1 MADSCADSDEDFQPN
16 GDENFLDN
24 VPGKSQVKQINVNP
38 KDWDY
43 ECAVLRVVSCLLI
56 LCIILFQTYVDYKA
70 FRMLEFSED
79 DYDELLP
86 LGSSC
91 SPDTIFVWPSKGHGD
106 LWTWEPADRT
116 LKVNTTLFIR

>member
-1 MADSCADSDEDFQPN
+1 MADSCADSDDDSQSN
-16 GDENFLDN
+16 GDENCQDN
-24 VPGKSQVKQINVNP
+24 LPGKSQVKQTNVNP

-56 LCIILFQTYVDYKA
+56 LCIILFQTYMDYRA
-70 FRMLEFSED
+70 FQMLEFSKD

-86 LGSSC
+86 LGSPCAS
-91 SPDTIFVWPSKGHGD
+91 DTIFVWPSKGHGD
-106 LWTWEPADRT
+106 LWAWEPADRT